1 MNETT
6 SKTKRLQY
14 VDIARGIA
22 MICIILGHLG
32 NPSINR
38 VVFTFHVPIFFFITG
53 YFTNNKRR
61 LPEFA
66 KNKLRTLIVPYII
79 ACLAIII
86 LGTLL
91 GAHHGDAAS
100 AFKGWLSASLYGSGG
115 SDTVPF
121 TIKGIGAI
129 WFLWATFWGSIFLRI
144 SLNFNKSSRVVAIF
158 GLFALGYYTRK
169 LFWFPLSIQAGAC
182 ATLFMYMGYLLKQNK
197 DALNSLPKEAKIFGF
212 GFAFVT
218 WISFMKNFQSFWLVQ
233 CDIGRGMVDIF
244 GCICACAMVILISR
258 VIEEKLSFIGKP
270 LAYFGKYSLL
280 ILCVHIVEL
289 DLFTWWR
296 IAWKL
301 VQHNILP
308 ATYLSQLVFI
318 IAGKLIIDLGCAFI
332 MSKIPFVRKM
342 FGFRN

>member
-1 MNETT
+1 
-6 SKTKRLQY
+6 
-14 VDIARGIA
+14 
-22 MICIILGHLG
+22 
-32 NPSINR
+32 
-38 VVFTFHVPIFFFITG
+38 
-53 YFTNNKRR
+53 
-61 LPEFA
+61 
-66 KNKLRTLIVPYII
+66 
-79 ACLAIII
+79 
-86 LGTLL
+86 
-91 GAHHGDAAS
+91 
-100 AFKGWLSASLYGSGG
+100 
-115 SDTVPF
+115 
-121 TIKGIGAI
+121 
-129 WFLWATFWGSIFLRI
+129 
-144 SLNFNKSSRVVAIF
+144 
-158 GLFALGYYTRK
+158 
-169 LFWFPLSIQAGAC
+169 
-182 ATLFMYMGYLLKQNK
+182 MYMGYLLKQNK
-197 DALNSLPKEAKIFGF
+197 DALNSLPKEAKIFGS

-218 WISFMKNFQSFWLVQ
+218 WISFMKNFQSFWLVH

-289 DLFTWWR
+289 DLFPWWR

-308 ATYLSQLVFI
+308 ATYLSQLVFV